1 MKENLF
7 VEFRGDKMEQ
17 KQLVKLAK
25 DIWTDQG
32 NKIKDLKT
40 LDLYYK
46 PEESTCYYVIN
57 GDVTGSFNI

>member
-1 MKENLF
+1 MF
-7 VEFRGDKMEQ
+7 IEFKGNKIEQ
-17 KQLVKLAK
+17 KQLTKLAK
-25 DIWTDQG
+25 DIWVEQG
-32 NKIKDLKT
+32 NKVKDLKT

>member
-1 MKENLF
+1 MKENVF
-7 VEFRGDKMEQ
+7 IEFKGNKIEQ
-17 KQLVKLAK
+17 KQLTKLAK
-25 DIWTDQG
+25 DIWVEQG
-32 NKIKDLKT
+32 NKVKDLKT